1 MSEFYKPREPAPAKL
16 PKCEQHLAYCVSN
29 RGGRCRSLTDTHFAE
44 GRICPFFCDKRL
56 VEGGT
61 PA

>member
-1 MSEFYKPREPAPAKL
+1 MSAIYKPREPKLAKL

-29 RGGRCRSLTDTHFAE
+29 RGGRCCILTDTKFNK
-44 GRICPFFCDKRL
+44 ICPFFCDKRL